1 MNKLFIIKLL
11 SLQERF
17 KMRLCLFFFLF
28 LSLHCQSQIASNN
41 AVSQRKEIQF
51 EDKNHYPFPLI
62 RKDFLLINS
71 QQKMDE
77 IFTIIHRKNVGNRFS
92 PIPSITEDET
102 YIIVKPRLKNS
113 NDVSIEAITFDKNT
127 LYIKIK
133 EFNNPDFNEKR
144 RIPPD
149 ILLKLNENL
158 SVKKVNIQY

>member
-1 MNKLFIIKLL
+1 
-11 SLQERF
+11 
-17 KMRLCLFFFLF
+17 MRLYLFFFLF
-28 LSLHCQSQIASNN
+28 LFLTCQSQIASNK
-41 AVSQRKEIQF
+41 VMSPRKEIQF
-51 EDKNHYPFPLI
+51 EDKNHYPFTLI

-102 YIIVKPRLKNS
+102 YIIVKPSLKNS

-127 LYIKIK
+127 LYIKVK
-133 EFNNPDFNEKR
+133 EFNNPDFNEKS